1 MSTNKLL
8 ATLFLLSSLDGKIS
22 TGDID
27 SRDTDKDYHKIG
39 GIKDG
44 LQQYY
49 DLEQK
54 TDLVSLNTGRVMA
67 KIGVNTRK
75 NEPKKMIVDFVII
88 DSKPHLNTKGLIYL
102 TKWVKTLYLVT
113 NNKNHP
119 AFKLKKTINNL
130 EIIYYPKKINF
141 EDLFVKLNK
150 EYKSTDKT
158 LQSTTKSTDKMS
170 KSAAGATKSTGKM
183 GTTMGKSAGMFGKFG
198 GIIGSLPKIITRSY
212 GSCKSFWCSCSSKS
226 NRTYCDSYCIINGFN
241 GCCFK

>member
-150 EYKSTDKT
+150 EYKIKRMTIQSGGT
-158 LQSTTKSTDKMS
+158 LNAELLRKKLIDRISVVVAPCLVGGKSTPTLID
-170 KSAAGATKSTGKM
+170 GKCIRKEQELLSIKALKLKECKVLKNSYIHLM
-183 GTTMGKSAGMFGKFG
+183 YSVIKDTT
-198 GIIGSLPKIITRSY
+198 I
-212 GSCKSFWCSCSSKS
+212 
-226 NRTYCDSYCIINGFN
+226 D
-241 GCCFK
+241 